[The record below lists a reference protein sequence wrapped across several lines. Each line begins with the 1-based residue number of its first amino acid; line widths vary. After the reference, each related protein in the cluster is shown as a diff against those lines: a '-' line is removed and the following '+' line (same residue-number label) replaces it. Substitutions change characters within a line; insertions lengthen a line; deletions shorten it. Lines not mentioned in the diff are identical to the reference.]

1 MREFNKQE
9 TLCCESVVRMP
20 VNTRVRDM
28 VCMLCVCEEF
38 YEELRPTAGNESAKL
53 DIDKARE
60 NTSKSIFMCVRVALS
75 CAVVGTFD
83 FCNGPKPKYMPGSIS
98 PT

>member
-1 MREFNKQE
+1 MLQKCSANASQHSC
-9 TLCCESVVRMP
+9 TGYAALCV
-20 VNTRVRDM
+20 
-28 VCMLCVCEEF
+28 LCVCEEF

-60 NTSKSIFMCVRVALS
+60 NTSKSIFMCVHVALC
-75 CAVVGTFD
+75 CAVPLLVHLISVMAQ
-83 FCNGPKPKYMPGSIS
+83 KPKYMPGSIF